1 MPDLV
6 RALAISGGILLL
18 VVVLTVFVS
27 IAAVNRGAANMGE
40 EAHRHRED
48 ELPVAKET
56 AAAAPAAKGGKP
68 AVAASD
74 EISVIQILLFG
85 VGLFT
90 VTVLALLALS
100 FLQHVR

>member
-18 VVVLTVFVS
+18 VAVLTVFVS
-27 IAAVNRGAANMGE
+27 MAAVNRGAANMGE
-40 EAHRHRED
+40 AAHHRED
-48 ELPVAKET
+48 EIPAAKET
-56 AAAAPAAKGGKP
+56 AAAAPPAKGAK
-68 AVAASD
+68 AAAASD